1 MKYKWIELYGYAGIY
16 NGMKLMDIKID
27 FTKCKTNKIIIKG
40 DNGSGKSTL
49 ENAINPNPDSN
60 DNFIP
65 NCEARKNIC
74 LCDNGIDYIIRYI
87 HPINNNGSRGT
98 TKGYISKI
106 INGQTIE
113 LNPNGNIS
121 SCKDIL
127 YDEFNL
133 DSNFISL
140 SKLSSENRGLVD
152 NRPADRKKLVN
163 SIINILEVY
172 NGIYKKLSKKSS
184 TYKQLINSITYKID
198 NLGNELQLKSQLE
211 NIISRIN
218 KLENE
223 RDMTIEA
230 IATVKIKISEFMNT
244 LKNNNYD
251 SIVSELKD
259 VSSHNKVLRN
269 QILKKLT
276 DLGIKDIN
284 SIEEFLKYIEQQ
296 ISINKSTIANN
307 SFQVSNLLSQ
317 REIEFNDLKNKQIR
331 LDSLQ
336 SDYNYL
342 DIKNTMNKSQKI
354 VSDYEKIFNKMGLKN
369 ISLIT
374 KTEYDSAMESL
385 KYLKDL
391 SSNLLSL
398 YNISD
403 LEYVINNIEYISSE
417 LTKTDKIKNE
427 IDYLKSEKERLFSS
441 ISIYISK
448 QDIIDELNNRPNECK
463 IDTCPYIKSALEA
476 SIQYPR
482 KELEKLQKEYDNIEN
497 EINKKSN
504 YLNKLNIFREILISV
519 LSIKRELDSKINF
532 ILKLPVKRD
541 FKETFFNRILSYDSF
556 DDITKLY
563 GYIDCGNMIEE
574 YKLAKSQLDK
584 YQSEYKLYEAKN
596 NIIESILIDIESLT
610 KKVDKMALDIETIN
624 NSTSDLEIKL
634 REYED
639 VKIKISNLLSKINDD
654 LKPSE
659 EREKELLKIKDSL
672 DVNSN
677 EIEILHDNLNTL
689 NNNLASVN
697 SDIKGLSSE
706 KEKINHSIILLEQY
720 KIELQDYSNK
730 YSKIEKIK
738 YYSSPSTG
746 IQTLFMQLY
755 MNKII
760 STANSLLSLL
770 FDGEF
775 ILQPFIINENEFRIP
790 CIGSG
795 LLHDDISSM
804 STAQKC
810 MISMILSFSILNQS
824 STRYNV
830 IMLDEIDGGLDTIN
844 RGLFIELLDNLMNM
858 LHCEQCFM
866 ISHNNELNTS
876 ICDIIILK
884 NSSNDIYNGNI
895 IWQY

>member
-16 NGMKLMDIKID
+16 NGIKLMDIKID

-296 ISINKSTIANN
+296 ISISKSTIANN

-354 VSDYEKIFNKMGLKN
+354 VSGYEKIFNEMGLKN

-504 YLNKLNIFREILISV
+504 YLNKLNIFREILVSV

-624 NSTSDLEIKL
+624 NNTSDLEIKL

-876 ICDIIILK
+876 VCDLIILK

>member
-230 IATVKIKISEFMNT
+230 IATVKIKISEFMDI

-296 ISINKSTIANN
+296 ISISKSTIANN

-331 LDSLQ
+331 LNSLQ

-342 DIKNTMNKSQKI
+342 DIKNTMNQSQKI
-354 VSDYEKIFNKMGLKN
+354 VSGYEKIFNEMGLKN

-374 KTEYDSAMESL
+374 KTECDSAMESL

-427 IDYLKSEKERLFSS
+427 IDYLKSEKERLFSL

-482 KELEKLQKEYDNIEN
+482 KELEKLQKEYDNIKN

-876 ICDIIILK
+876 ICDLIILK

>member
-152 NRPADRKKLVN
+152 NRPVDRKKLVN

-230 IATVKIKISEFMNT
+230 IATVKIKISEFMNI

-296 ISINKSTIANN
+296 ISISKSTIANN

-342 DIKNTMNKSQKI
+342 DIKNAMNQSQKI
-354 VSDYEKIFNKMGLKN
+354 VSDYEKIFNEMGLKN

-448 QDIIDELNNRPNECK
+448 QDIIDELNNRPNKCK

-563 GYIDCGNMIEE
+563 GYIDCSNMIEE

-824 STRYNV
+824 STRYNI

-876 ICDIIILK
+876 VCDLIILK

>member
-1 MKYKWIELYGYAGIY
+1 MRYKWIELYGYAGIY
-16 NGMKLMDIKID
+16 NGMKLMQIKID

-74 LCDNGIDYIIRYI
+74 LCDNGTDYIIRYI

-98 TKGYISKI
+98 TKGYISKV
-106 INGQTIE
+106 INAQLVE

-184 TYKQLINSITYKID
+184 VYKQMINSITYKID
-198 NLGNELQLKSQLE
+198 SLGNAAQLKAQLQ
-211 NIISRIN
+211 NVCSRIT
-218 KLENE
+218 KLESE
-223 RDMTIEA
+223 RDTTIEA
-230 IATVKIKISEFMNT
+230 IATVKIKISEFMNI
-244 LKNNNYD
+244 LRNNNYD

-259 VSSHNKVLRN
+259 ISSHNKVLRN
-269 QILKKLT
+269 QISKKLS
-276 DLGIKDIN
+276 DVGITDIN
-284 SIEEFLKYIEQQ
+284 SIEEFLKYIDQQ
-296 ISINKSTIANN
+296 ISITKSTISNN
-307 SFQVSNLLSQ
+307 KPQVSNLLSQ

-342 DIKNTMNKSQKI
+342 DIKNAINESKKI
-354 VSDYEKIFNKMGLKN
+354 VDKYEKIFNEIGLKN

-403 LEYVINNIEYISSE
+403 LEFVINNLDYITSE
-417 LTKTDKIKNE
+417 LTKIDKIRNE
-427 IDYLKSEKERLFSS
+427 IDYLKSEKERLSNL

-448 QDIIDELNNRPNECK
+448 QDIINELSNRPNECK
-463 IDTCPYIKSALEA
+463 IDTCPYIKSALDA
-476 SIQYPR
+476 SIKYP
-482 KELEKLQKEYDNIEN
+482 KEELEKLQKEYDNAEN
-497 EINKKSN
+497 EINKKSD
-504 YLNKLNIFREILISV
+504 YINKLDIFREILISV
-519 LSIKRELDSKINF
+519 LNIKRELDSKINF
-532 ILKLPVKRD
+532 ILKLPVRKD
-541 FKETFFNRILSYDSF
+541 FKETFFSRILSYDSF

-563 GYIDCGNMIEE
+563 GYIDYGNMIEE
-574 YKLAKSQLDK
+574 YKVARIQLDK

-596 NIIESILIDIESLT
+596 SIIESILIDIESLS
-610 KKVDKMALDIETIN
+610 KKVDKIALEIENIN
-624 NSTSDLEIKL
+624 NNTFNLETKL
-634 REYED
+634 KEYED
-639 VKIKISNLLSKINDD
+639 VKIKVSNLLSKINED

-659 EREKELLKIKDSL
+659 EREKELIKIKDSL
-672 DVNSN
+672 DINSN
-677 EIEILHDNLNTL
+677 EIEMLHEDLNTL

-697 SDIKGLSSE
+697 SDIRGLNSE
-706 KEKINHSIILLEQY
+706 KEKIDHSIILLEEY
-720 KIELQDYSNK
+720 KIELDEYSNK
-730 YSKIEKIK
+730 YSKIEKIR

-755 MNKII
+755 MNKILSI
-760 STANSLLSLL
+760 ANNLLSLL
-770 FDGEF
+770 FEGEF

-790 CIGSG
+790 CLGSG

-824 STRYNV
+824 STKYNV
-830 IMLDEIDGGLDTIN
+830 IMLDEIDGGLDTTN
-844 RGLFIELLDNLMNM
+844 RGLFIELLDSLMNM

-876 ICDIIILK
+876 LCDLIILK
-884 NSSNDIYNGNI
+884 NSSNDIFNGNI

>member
-230 IATVKIKISEFMNT
+230 IATVKIKISEFMDI

-296 ISINKSTIANN
+296 ISISKSTIANN

-342 DIKNTMNKSQKI
+342 DIKNAMNQSQKI
-354 VSDYEKIFNKMGLKN
+354 VSDYEKIFNEMGLKN

-463 IDTCPYIKSALEA
+463 IDTCPYIKSALAA

-876 ICDIIILK
+876 VCDLIILK

>member
-87 HPINNNGSRGT
+87 HPINNNGTRGT
-98 TKGYISKI
+98 TKGYISKV

-163 SIINILEVY
+163 SIINTLEIY

-184 TYKQLINSITYKID
+184 IYKQLINSITYKID
-198 NLGNELQLKSQLE
+198 NLGNELQLKSQLK

-223 RDMTIEA
+223 RDITIEG
-230 IATVKIKISEFMNT
+230 IATIKIKISEFMDI

-251 SIVSELKD
+251 SIISELKD

-269 QILKKLT
+269 QIIKKLT

-296 ISINKSTIANN
+296 ISINKSTIENN
-307 SFQVSNLLSQ
+307 KFQVSNLLSQ
-317 REIEFNDLKNKQIR
+317 REIEFNNLKNKQIR
-331 LDSLQ
+331 LNSLQ
-336 SDYNYL
+336 SDYNYS
-342 DIKNTMNKSQKI
+342 DIKNAMNQSQKI
-354 VSDYEKIFNKMGLKN
+354 VNDYEKIFNKMGLKN

-374 KTEYDSAMESL
+374 KTEYDSAMESI
-385 KYLKDL
+385 KYLIDL

-403 LEYVINNIEYISSE
+403 LEYVINNIEYISLE
-417 LTKTDKIKNE
+417 LTKLDKIKNE
-427 IDYLKSEKERLFSS
+427 INILKSDKERLFNS
-441 ISIYISK
+441 ISIYTSK
-448 QDIIDELNNRPNECK
+448 QDIISELNNRPTECK

-476 SIQYPR
+476 SIQYPK
-482 KELEKLQKEYDNIEN
+482 KELEKLQKEYNDIEN

-504 YLNKLNIFREILISV
+504 YLDKLNVFKEILISV
-519 LSIKRELDSKINF
+519 LNIKRELDSKIIF
-532 ILKLPVKRD
+532 ILKLPVRRD
-541 FKETFFNRILSYDSF
+541 FKETFFDRILSYDPF

-563 GYIDCGNMIEE
+563 EYIDCGNMIEE

-596 NIIESILIDIESLT
+596 SIIESILIDIESLT

-720 KIELQDYSNK
+720 RMELQDYSNK

-824 STRYNV
+824 STRYNI
-830 IMLDEIDGGLDTIN
+830 IMLDEIDGGLDTVN

-876 ICDIIILK
+876 VCDLIILK

>member
-230 IATVKIKISEFMNT
+230 IATVKIKISEFMDI

-296 ISINKSTIANN
+296 ISISKSTIANN

-331 LDSLQ
+331 LNSLQ

-342 DIKNTMNKSQKI
+342 DIKNTMNQSQKI

-482 KELEKLQKEYDNIEN
+482 KELEKLQKEYDNIKN

-876 ICDIIILK
+876 VCDLIILK

>member
-259 VSSHNKVLRN
+259 ISSHNKVLRN

-284 SIEEFLKYIEQQ
+284 SIEEFLKYIKQQ
-296 ISINKSTIANN
+296 ISISKSTIANN

-331 LDSLQ
+331 LNSLQ

-342 DIKNTMNKSQKI
+342 DIKNTMNQSQKI

-427 IDYLKSEKERLFSS
+427 IDYLKSEKERLFTS

-624 NSTSDLEIKL
+624 NNTSDLEIKL

-672 DVNSN
+672 DINSN

-876 ICDIIILK
+876 VCDLIILK

>member
-1 MKYKWIELYGYAGIY
+1 MRYKWIELYGYAGIY
-16 NGMKLMDIKID
+16 NGMKLMQIKID

-74 LCDNGIDYIIRYI
+74 LCDNGTDYIIRYI

-106 INGQTIE
+106 INGQLVE

-184 TYKQLINSITYKID
+184 VYKQMINSITYKID
-198 NLGNELQLKSQLE
+198 SLGNAAQLKVQLQ
-211 NIISRIN
+211 NVCSRIT
-218 KLENE
+218 KLESE
-223 RDMTIEA
+223 RDTTIEA
-230 IATVKIKISEFMNT
+230 IATVKIKISEFMNI
-244 LKNNNYD
+244 LRNNNYD
-251 SIVSELKD
+251 FIVSELKD
-259 VSSHNKVLRN
+259 ISSHNKVLRN
-269 QILKKLT
+269 QISKKLS
-276 DLGIKDIN
+276 DVGITDIN
-284 SIEEFLKYIEQQ
+284 SIEEFLKYIDQQ
-296 ISINKSTIANN
+296 ISISKSTISNN
-307 SFQVSNLLSQ
+307 KTQVSNLLSQ

-342 DIKNTMNKSQKI
+342 DIKNAINESKKI
-354 VSDYEKIFNKMGLKN
+354 VDKYEKIFNEIGLKN

-403 LEYVINNIEYISSE
+403 LEFVINNLDYITSE
-417 LTKTDKIKNE
+417 LTKIDKIRNE
-427 IDYLKSEKERLFSS
+427 IDYLKSEKERLSNL

-448 QDIIDELNNRPNECK
+448 QDIINELSNRPNECK
-463 IDTCPYIKSALEA
+463 IDTCPYIKSALDA
-476 SIQYPR
+476 SIKYP
-482 KELEKLQKEYDNIEN
+482 KEELEKLQKEYDNAEN
-497 EINKKSN
+497 EINKKSD
-504 YLNKLNIFREILISV
+504 YINKLDIFREILISV
-519 LSIKRELDSKINF
+519 LNIKRELDSKINF
-532 ILKLPVKRD
+532 ILKLPVRKD
-541 FKETFFNRILSYDSF
+541 FKETFFSRILSYDSF

-563 GYIDCGNMIEE
+563 GYIDYGNMIEE
-574 YKLAKSQLDK
+574 YKVAKIQLDK

-596 NIIESILIDIESLT
+596 SIIESILIDIESLS
-610 KKVDKMALDIETIN
+610 KKVDKIALEIENIN
-624 NSTSDLEIKL
+624 NNTFNLETKL
-634 REYED
+634 KEYED
-639 VKIKISNLLSKINDD
+639 VKIKVSNLLSKINED

-659 EREKELLKIKDSL
+659 EREKELIKIKDSL
-672 DVNSN
+672 DINSN
-677 EIEILHDNLNTL
+677 EIEMLHEDLNTL

-697 SDIKGLSSE
+697 SDIRGLNSE
-706 KEKINHSIILLEQY
+706 KEKIDHSIILLEEY
-720 KIELQDYSNK
+720 KIELDEYSNK
-730 YSKIEKIK
+730 YSKIEKIR

-755 MNKII
+755 MNKILSI
-760 STANSLLSLL
+760 ANNLLSLL
-770 FDGEF
+770 FEGEF

-790 CIGSG
+790 CLGSR

-824 STRYNV
+824 STKYNI
-830 IMLDEIDGGLDTIN
+830 IMLDEIDGGLDTTN
-844 RGLFIELLDNLMNM
+844 RGLFIELLDSLMNM

-876 ICDIIILK
+876 LCDLIILK
-884 NSSNDIYNGNI
+884 NSSNDIFNGNI

>member
-87 HPINNNGSRGT
+87 HPINNNGTRGT
-98 TKGYISKI
+98 TKGYISKV

-163 SIINILEVY
+163 SIINTLEIY

-184 TYKQLINSITYKID
+184 IYKQLINSITYKID

-223 RDMTIEA
+223 RDITIEG
-230 IATVKIKISEFMNT
+230 IATIKIKISEFMDI

-251 SIVSELKD
+251 SIISELKD

-269 QILKKLT
+269 QIIKKLT

-296 ISINKSTIANN
+296 ISINKSTIENN
-307 SFQVSNLLSQ
+307 KFQVSNLLSQ
-317 REIEFNDLKNKQIR
+317 REIEFNNLKNKQIR
-331 LDSLQ
+331 LNSLQ
-336 SDYNYL
+336 SDYNYS
-342 DIKNTMNKSQKI
+342 DIKNAMNQSQKI
-354 VSDYEKIFNKMGLKN
+354 VNDYEKIFNKMGLKN

-541 FKETFFNRILSYDSF
+541 FKETFFDRILSYDPF

-563 GYIDCGNMIEE
+563 EYIDCGNMIEE

-596 NIIESILIDIESLT
+596 SIIESILIDIESLT

-720 KIELQDYSNK
+720 RMELQDYSNK

-760 STANSLLSLL
+760 STANNLLSLL

-824 STRYNV
+824 STRYNI
-830 IMLDEIDGGLDTIN
+830 IMLDEIDGGLDTVN

-876 ICDIIILK
+876 VCDLIILK

>member
-230 IATVKIKISEFMNT
+230 IATVKIKISEFMDI

-296 ISINKSTIANN
+296 ISISKSTIANN

-354 VSDYEKIFNKMGLKN
+354 VSGYEKIFNEMGLKN

-482 KELEKLQKEYDNIEN
+482 KELEKLQKKYDNIEN

-504 YLNKLNIFREILISV
+504 YLNKLNIFREILVSV

-876 ICDIIILK
+876 VCDLIILK

>member
-113 LNPNGNIS
+113 LNQNGNIS

-230 IATVKIKISEFMNT
+230 IATVKIKISEFMDI

-296 ISINKSTIANN
+296 ISISKSTIANN

-331 LDSLQ
+331 LNSLQ

-342 DIKNTMNKSQKI
+342 DIKNTMNQSQKI

-427 IDYLKSEKERLFSS
+427 IDYLKSEKERLFSL

-482 KELEKLQKEYDNIEN
+482 KELEKLQKEYDNIKN

-876 ICDIIILK
+876 VCDLIILK

>member
-113 LNPNGNIS
+113 LNQNGNIS

-230 IATVKIKISEFMNT
+230 IATVKIKISEFMDI

-296 ISINKSTIANN
+296 ISISKSTIANN

-354 VSDYEKIFNKMGLKN
+354 VSGYEKIFNEMGLKN

-427 IDYLKSEKERLFSS
+427 IDYLKSEKERLFSL

-482 KELEKLQKEYDNIEN
+482 KELEKLQKKYDNIEN

-504 YLNKLNIFREILISV
+504 YLNKLNIFREILVSV

-876 ICDIIILK
+876 VCDLIILK

>member
-113 LNPNGNIS
+113 LNQNGNIS

-296 ISINKSTIANN
+296 ISISKSTIANN

-331 LDSLQ
+331 LNSLQ

-342 DIKNTMNKSQKI
+342 DIKNTMNQSQKI

-482 KELEKLQKEYDNIEN
+482 KELEKLQKEYDNIKN

-876 ICDIIILK
+876 VCDLIILK

>member
-230 IATVKIKISEFMNT
+230 IATVKIKISEFMDI

-296 ISINKSTIANN
+296 ISISKSTIANN

-342 DIKNTMNKSQKI
+342 DIKNAMNQSQKI
-354 VSDYEKIFNKMGLKN
+354 VSNYEKIFNEMGLKN

-427 IDYLKSEKERLFSS
+427 IDYLKSEKERLFSL

-824 STRYNV
+824 STRYNI

-876 ICDIIILK
+876 VCDLIILR

>member
-259 VSSHNKVLRN
+259 ISSHNKVLRN

-296 ISINKSTIANN
+296 ISISKSTIANN

-331 LDSLQ
+331 LNSLQ

-342 DIKNTMNKSQKI
+342 DIKNTMNQSQKI

-697 SDIKGLSSE
+697 SDTKGLSSE

-876 ICDIIILK
+876 VCDLIILK

>member
-1 MKYKWIELYGYAGIY
+1 MRYKWIELYGYAGIY
-16 NGMKLMDIKID
+16 NGMKLMQIKID

-74 LCDNGIDYIIRYI
+74 LCDNGTDYIIRYI

-98 TKGYISKI
+98 TKGYISKV
-106 INGQTIE
+106 INAQLVE

-184 TYKQLINSITYKID
+184 VYKQMINSITYKID
-198 NLGNELQLKSQLE
+198 SLGNAAQLKAQLQ
-211 NIISRIN
+211 NVCSRIT
-218 KLENE
+218 KLESE
-223 RDMTIEA
+223 RDTTIEA
-230 IATVKIKISEFMNT
+230 IATVKIKISEFMNI
-244 LKNNNYD
+244 LRNNNYD

-259 VSSHNKVLRN
+259 ISSHNKVLRN
-269 QILKKLT
+269 QISKKLS
-276 DLGIKDIN
+276 DVGITDIN
-284 SIEEFLKYIEQQ
+284 SIEEFLKYIDQQ
-296 ISINKSTIANN
+296 ISITKSTISNN
-307 SFQVSNLLSQ
+307 KTQVSNLLSQ

-342 DIKNTMNKSQKI
+342 DIKNAINESKKI
-354 VSDYEKIFNKMGLKN
+354 VDKYEKIFNEIGLKN

-403 LEYVINNIEYISSE
+403 LEFVINNLDYITSE
-417 LTKTDKIKNE
+417 LTKIDKIRNE
-427 IDYLKSEKERLFSS
+427 IDYLKSEKERLSNL

-448 QDIIDELNNRPNECK
+448 QDIINELSNRPNECK
-463 IDTCPYIKSALEA
+463 IDTCPYIKSALDA
-476 SIQYPR
+476 SIKYP
-482 KELEKLQKEYDNIEN
+482 KEELEKLQKEYDNAEN
-497 EINKKSN
+497 EINKKSD
-504 YLNKLNIFREILISV
+504 YINKLDIFREILISV
-519 LSIKRELDSKINF
+519 LNIKRELDSKINF
-532 ILKLPVKRD
+532 ILKLPVRKD
-541 FKETFFNRILSYDSF
+541 FKETFFSRILSYDSF

-563 GYIDCGNMIEE
+563 GYIDYGNMIEE
-574 YKLAKSQLDK
+574 YKVAKIQLDK

-596 NIIESILIDIESLT
+596 SIIESILIDIESLS
-610 KKVDKMALDIETIN
+610 KKVDKIALEIENIN
-624 NSTSDLEIKL
+624 NNTFNLETKL
-634 REYED
+634 KEYED
-639 VKIKISNLLSKINDD
+639 VKIKVSNLLSKINED

-659 EREKELLKIKDSL
+659 EREKELIKIKDSL
-672 DVNSN
+672 DINSN
-677 EIEILHDNLNTL
+677 EIEMLHEDLNTL

-697 SDIKGLSSE
+697 SDIRGLNSE
-706 KEKINHSIILLEQY
+706 KEKIDHSIILLEEY
-720 KIELQDYSNK
+720 KIELDEYSNK
-730 YSKIEKIK
+730 YSKIEKIR

-755 MNKII
+755 MNKILSI
-760 STANSLLSLL
+760 ANNLLSLL
-770 FDGEF
+770 FEGEF

-790 CIGSG
+790 CLGSG

-824 STRYNV
+824 STKYNV
-830 IMLDEIDGGLDTIN
+830 IMLDEIDGGLDTTN
-844 RGLFIELLDNLMNM
+844 RGLFIELLDSLMNM

-876 ICDIIILK
+876 LCDLIILK
-884 NSSNDIYNGNI
+884 NSSNDIFNGNI

>member
-259 VSSHNKVLRN
+259 ISSHNKVLRN

-296 ISINKSTIANN
+296 ISISKSTIANN

-354 VSDYEKIFNKMGLKN
+354 VSGYEKIFNEMGLKN

-876 ICDIIILK
+876 VCDLIILK

>member
-113 LNPNGNIS
+113 LNQNGNIS

-230 IATVKIKISEFMNT
+230 IATVKIKISEFMDI

-296 ISINKSTIANN
+296 ISISKSTIANN

-331 LDSLQ
+331 LNSLQ

-342 DIKNTMNKSQKI
+342 DIKNTMNQSQKI
-354 VSDYEKIFNKMGLKN
+354 VSGYEKIFNEMGLKN

-427 IDYLKSEKERLFSS
+427 IDYLKSEKERLFSL

-482 KELEKLQKEYDNIEN
+482 KELEKLQKEYDNIKN

-876 ICDIIILK
+876 ICDLIILK